1 MAGENRN
8 SNEKKQGPERCRDAA
23 ESHHHR
29 NATSYRKR
37 KVSERTLSF
46 ISLPININFS
56 ISLNQG
62 NKELGLSR
70 WRGRTIGFKSNF
82 EVPYGGQ
89 DGLTCWGMN
98 PSSRFK
104 REIATFMSGLKK
116 RNKGET
122 EFQQAVHEVVETII
136 PFTADHRKYRDA
148 YILERMTEPDRII
161 TFRVTWED
169 DAGRI
174 HADRAWRV
182 QFNNSIGPYKG
193 GLRFHPSV
201 TQSVLK
207 FLGFEQVLKN
217 SLTGLP
223 MGGAKGGSNFNPRGR
238 SDREVMRFCQSMMIE
253 LHRHIGEDVD
263 VPAGDIGVGARE
275 ISYLFG
281 EYKRLENRF
290 AGILTG
296 KGLAFGGSLV
306 RKEATGYG
314 AVYFMKQ
321 MLEHAGDGLE
331 GKTCVVSGSGNV
343 ALYCIEKLAQLGAK
357 VVTASDSGGFIHDP
371 EGIHADKL
379 AWLIDLKEV
388 RRGRIEEYAE
398 KFGCTYVAGQA
409 PWAVP
414 ADLAFPCA
422 TQNELLL
429 EDAVAL
435 VKNGV
440 KAVAEGANMPCDAEA
455 TEHFLEHDVL
465 FGPAKAAN
473 AGGVAVSGLEQSQN
487 QLRISWSREEV
498 DQRLTTIMAEI
509 HGKCVL
515 YGEREGRPVDYKSGA
530 NIAGFVKVADAM
542 LAYGVV

>member
-1 MAGENRN
+1 M
-8 SNEKKQGPERCRDAA
+8 
-23 ESHHHR
+23 
-29 NATSYRKR
+29 
-37 KVSERTLSF
+37 
-46 ISLPININFS
+46 
-56 ISLNQG
+56 
-62 NKELGLSR
+62 
-70 WRGRTIGFKSNF
+70 
-82 EVPYGGQ
+82 
-89 DGLTCWGMN
+89 
-98 PSSRFK
+98 
-104 REIATFMSGLKK
+104 KK
-116 RNKGET
+116 RNPGEK

-136 PFTADHRKYRDA
+136 PFTAEHTEYRDA

-169 DAGRI
+169 DAGAI

-223 MGGAKGGSNFNPRGR
+223 MGGAKGGSNFNPKGR

-263 VPAGDIGVGARE
+263 VPAGDINVGARE

-281 EYKRLENRF
+281 TYKRLENRF

-314 AVYFMKQ
+314 AVYFMKN
-321 MLEHAGDGLE
+321 MLEHAGDE
-331 GKTCVVSGSGNV
+331 VKGKTAVVSGSGNV
-343 ALYCIEKLAQLGAK
+343 ALYCMEKLLHLDAK
-357 VVTASDSGGFIHDP
+357 VLTASDSSGFIHDP
-371 EGIHADKL
+371 EGIDRAKL
-379 AWLIDLKEV
+379 DWLIDLKEN
-388 RRGRIEEYAE
+388 RRGRIQEYAE
-398 KFGCTYVAGQA
+398 KFGCRFHEGKT
-409 PWAVP
+409 PWEVKS
-414 ADLAFPCA
+414 DLAFPCA
-422 TQNELLL
+422 TQNELHI
-429 EDAVAL
+429 EDAQAM

-440 KAVAEGANMPCDAEA
+440 KAIAEGANMPCTAEA
-455 TEHFLEHDVL
+455 TEHFLENDVL

-487 QLRISWSREEV
+487 QLRISWGREEV
-498 DQRLTTIMAEI
+498 DQRLRDIMDDI
-509 HGKCVL
+509 HEKCVK
-515 YGEREGRPVDYKSGA
+515 YGTREGKPVDYKSGA

-542 LAYGVV
+542 MAYGVV